1 MTTKRAATCHH
12 EAGHAVTSFA
22 LGVKFMHIVVWDES
36 DGEVLPECGRC
47 TSCMHYF
54 EKNNPANDS
63 HAKRIQDD
71 IRREIA
77 VAVAG
82 EIAEVLYSHTATTIN
97 ADEVEADRYRA
108 RQCACFL
115 HMWSKSSDCAGRPW
129 TDACAISD
137 PFLTKMRTAVE
148 RLLRDPKTWCAVT
161 ALATHLENGT
171 HPRTSWEEAI
181 DVIVKSGLLFESIPA
196 ASLPPAP

>member
-22 LGVKFMHIVVWDES
+22 LGVKFMHIVIWDES
-36 DGEVLPECGRC
+36 DGEVTPECGRC
-47 TSCMHYF
+47 ESCVHYF
-54 EKNNPANDS
+54 ERHNPSSDS

-82 EIAEVLYSHTATTIN
+82 EIAEALFSKTATTIN
-97 ADEVEADRYRA
+97 AQEVEADRYRA

-115 HMWSKSSDCAGRPW
+115 HVWSKSSDCAGRPW
-129 TDACAISD
+129 TDRCAISD
-137 PFLTKMRTAVE
+137 PFLTKMRAVVDQ
-148 RLLRDPKTWCAVT
+148 LLRDPKTWGAVT
-161 ALATHLENGT
+161 ALATHLESAAC
-171 HPRTSWEEAI
+171 PRTSWDEAT
-181 DVIVKSGLLFESIPA
+181 DVIVKSGLLFESIPV